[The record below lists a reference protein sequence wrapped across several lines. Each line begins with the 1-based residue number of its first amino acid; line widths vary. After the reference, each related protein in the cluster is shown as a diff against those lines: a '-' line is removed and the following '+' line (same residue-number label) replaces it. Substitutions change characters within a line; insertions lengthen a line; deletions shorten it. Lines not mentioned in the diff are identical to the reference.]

1 MKTKYFIISALAAC
15 AMTMTSC
22 SDEKLPEVA
31 PVASGTVTDGDGN
44 VYSWVQIGD
53 LQWTTS
59 NANCGPS
66 MVDASYIGSW
76 GNEYVFEE
84 DYEEEYIEN
93 EFRPKYG
100 NLMQITDALKCV
112 PEGWRIP
119 TDEDWAK
126 LEAAY
131 GVKNPESMG
140 ARAAGVAFNMMAA
153 NGLALTLGGAI
164 LPTKSYGWY
173 EWNLERVGSFGYY
186 WTSTVDTSRDDPDNV
201 YYYYR
206 RINNYN
212 GEIDRES
219 TVESCWFSVRWV
231 RDAK

>member
-1 MKTKYFIISALAAC
+1 MKTKYLIVSALAVC
-15 AMTMTSC
+15 SVILSSC
-22 SDEKLPEVA
+22 SDDKLPEVS
-31 PVASGTVTDGDGN
+31 PVATGTMTDGEGN
-44 VYSWVQIGD
+44 VYNWVQIGD

-66 MVDASYIGSW
+66 MYDASYDNGD
-76 GNEYVFEE
+76 EYVFS
-84 DYEEEYIEN
+84 DSEEEYVE
-93 EFRPKYG
+93 ETYRPQYG
-100 NLMQITDALKCV
+100 NLMQIADALKCV

-131 GVKNPESMG
+131 GVKNTETKG
-140 ARAAGVAFNMMAA
+140 ARGAGAAFNMMSHE
-153 NGLALTLGGAI
+153 GLSLSLSGAI

-173 EWNLERVGSFGYY
+173 EWNLERIGAFGYY
-186 WTSTVDTSRDDPDNV
+186 WTSTVDNDRDDPDNV

-219 TVESCWFSVRWV
+219 TIESCWFSVRWV